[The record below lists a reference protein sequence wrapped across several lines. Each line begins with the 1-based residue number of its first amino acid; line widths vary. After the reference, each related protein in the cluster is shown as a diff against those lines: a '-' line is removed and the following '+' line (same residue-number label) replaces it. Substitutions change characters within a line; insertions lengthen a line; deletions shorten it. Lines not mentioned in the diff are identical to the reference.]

1 MQRIEEEDSI
11 PSDSSQL
18 SDYGRMTLQA
28 DPTFELTPSPS
39 QPLVHIPCEEY
50 RDEVEDAVDT
60 VEARKSL
67 VKDEPSRSS
76 EGRKPPTVEMFPML
90 VRGFDTFKSEGVKRS
105 DSTESIG
112 KEGLNLKAR
121 LRNEDSLRSSDD
133 EIDDICPIT
142 AGQMGPGVLETIVSA
157 SGELGPEEML
167 TMALEEKVTE
177 SRRRSISEKLGF
189 SGKKR
194 ENELMERALEELKA
208 LQAHYLNLCG
218 DM

>member
-39 QPLVHIPCEEY
+39 QPLIHIPSEEY
-50 RDEVEDAVDT
+50 RDEVEDAIEI

-76 EGRKPPTVEMFPML
+76 ESRKPQTVEMFPML

-112 KEGLNLKAR
+112 KEGLNLKAK
-121 LRNEDSLRSSDD
+121 LMNEDSLRSSDEEVD
-133 EIDDICPIT
+133 ENGT
-142 AGQMGPGVLETIVSA
+142 VTMGQLGPGVLDTIVSA
-157 SGELGPEEML
+157 SGEWQAEEML
-167 TMALEEKVTE
+167 RMALEEKVAE

-189 SGKKR
+189 SGRKR
-194 ENELMERALEELKA
+194 EHELMERALEQLTA
-208 LQAHYLNLCG
+208 LQTHYLSLLA